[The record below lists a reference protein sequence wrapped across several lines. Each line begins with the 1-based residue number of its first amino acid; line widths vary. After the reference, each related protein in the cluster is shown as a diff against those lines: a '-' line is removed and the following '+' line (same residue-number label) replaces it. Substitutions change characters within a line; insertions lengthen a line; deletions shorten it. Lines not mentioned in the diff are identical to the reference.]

1 MLPAHPRSRGEN
13 GYEYQCDVDASGS
26 SPLTRGKPPQ
36 DSRFP
41 CPLRLIPAHAG
52 KTMEDQ
58 RDWREHAAHPRSR
71 GENLEDGQTG
81 LAHAGS
87 SPLTRGKPV
96 QQGALGLAAGS
107 SPLTRGK
114 QVGAVDSLSSWRLIP
129 AHAGK
134 TSVRA
139 GAERWH
145 KAHPRSRG
153 ENWSRRTPRSLRIG
167 SSPLTR
173 GKRGHRGGVEALGRL
188 IPAHAG
194 KTSQSAQAAAKRAAH
209 PRSRG
214 ENLIGAV
221 RTLVVTGSSPLTRGK
236 LDEAGANLGGDRLIP
251 AHAGKT
257 RRGRCLLTQCTAH
270 PRSRGENEPG
280 SVDASGAVG
289 SSPLTRGKR
298 VTGCPRDVLLGL
310 IPAHAGKTSRAV
322 IPCFWAEAHPRSRG
336 ESQRRP

>member
-1 MLPAHPRSRGEN
+1 MRHPARPF
-13 GYEYQCDVDASGS
+13 SGS
-26 SPLTRGKPPQ
+26 SPLTRGKLTDGGTDLHQ
-36 DSRFP
+36 VQ
-41 CPLRLIPAHAG
+41 LIPAHAG
-52 KTMEDQ
+52 KTQ
-58 RDWREHAAHPRSR
+58 PYRPCPCPSRAHPRSR

-236 LDEAGANLGGDRLIP
+236 LDEAGA
-251 AHAGKT
+251 
-257 RRGRCLLTQCTAH
+257 C
-270 PRSRGENEPG
+270 
-280 SVDASGAVG
+280 
-289 SSPLTRGKR
+289 
-298 VTGCPRDVLLGL
+298 
-310 IPAHAGKTSRAV
+310 
-322 IPCFWAEAHPRSRG
+322 
-336 ESQRRP
+336 